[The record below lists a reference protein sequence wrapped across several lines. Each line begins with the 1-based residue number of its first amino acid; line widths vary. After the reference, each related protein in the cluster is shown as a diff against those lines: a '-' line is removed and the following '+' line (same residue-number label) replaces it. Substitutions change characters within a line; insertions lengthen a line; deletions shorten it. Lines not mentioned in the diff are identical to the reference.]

1 MPPSPPRF
9 VPLDWKREPE
19 SVQLDAIREFEE
31 LMRRRRTVRQ
41 FSPDPVAMELIDRA
55 IAVAGTA
62 PSGANRQPWRFVVV
76 SDPSK
81 KREIRLAAEAEEK
94 ENYERRFPPEW
105 LEALAPFGTDW
116 HKEFLEVAPYL
127 IVVFRLDYGLKEEEQ
142 KTKHYYVSESVG
154 IATGFLLAAL
164 HVAGLAT
171 LTHTPNPMGFL
182 ARICGRPANE
192 RAFLLIP
199 VGYPAD
205 GAQVPDVEKKPL
217 EEIRVLLAAEP
228 SGFPCT

>member
-1 MPPSPPRF
+1 MPVSPPRF
-9 VPLDWKREPE
+9 VPLHWNRVPE
-19 SVQLDAIREFEE
+19 SAQLAAIGEFEAV
-31 LMRRRRTVRQ
+31 MRRRRTVRH
-41 FSPDPVAMELIDRA
+41 FSPEPVALELIERA
-55 IAVAGTA
+55 ITVAGTA
-62 PSGANRQPWRFVVV
+62 PSGAHQQPWRFVVV
-76 SDPSK
+76 SDPVK
-81 KREIRLAAEAEEK
+81 KREIRLAAEAEER
-94 ENYERRFPPEW
+94 ENYEHRFPPEW

-127 IVVFRLDYGLKEEEQ
+127 IVVFRLDYGLNEEEQ

-182 ARICGRPANE
+182 TRICGRPANE

-205 GAQVPDVEKKPL
+205 RAQVPDLERKPL
-217 EEIRVLLAAEP
+217 EEIRVLLAGSRSEF
-228 SGFPCT
+228 SGT